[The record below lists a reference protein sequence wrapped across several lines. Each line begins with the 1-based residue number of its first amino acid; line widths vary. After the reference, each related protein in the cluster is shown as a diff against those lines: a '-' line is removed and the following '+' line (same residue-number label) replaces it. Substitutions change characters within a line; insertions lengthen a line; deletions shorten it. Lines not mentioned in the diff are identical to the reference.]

1 MCKRNARQT
10 PKGPPVRCHTGL
22 PIQFLYSLRF
32 DALSIAFRVA
42 GFGRA
47 DLTLFTEMSPVTCE
61 GDTTMRL
68 ASCKGFTF
76 YQISPLVQRITPLTP
91 MPATLCDSWHLPP

>member
-10 PKGPPVRCHTGL
+10 PEGPPVRCHTGL
-22 PIQFLYSLRF
+22 PIQFLYTLRF
-32 DALSIAFRVA
+32 GALSIAFRVA

-47 DLTLFTEMSPVTCE
+47 DLTLFPEMSPVTCE
-61 GDTTMRL
+61 GDTALML

-76 YQISPLVQRITPLTP
+76 YQIAKVGKWLSLP
-91 MPATLCDSWHLPP
+91 MSLRTMPIDSWHLPP

>member
-1 MCKRNARQT
+1 MFTTRFGA
-10 PKGPPVRCHTGL
+10 L
-22 PIQFLYSLRF
+22 P
-32 DALSIAFRVA
+32 IAFRVA

-47 DLTLFTEMSPVTCE
+47 DLTLFPEMSPVTCE

-76 YQISPLVQRITPLTP
+76 YQIAKVGKWLSLPKSLRT
-91 MPATLCDSWHLPP
+91 MPTDSWHLPP